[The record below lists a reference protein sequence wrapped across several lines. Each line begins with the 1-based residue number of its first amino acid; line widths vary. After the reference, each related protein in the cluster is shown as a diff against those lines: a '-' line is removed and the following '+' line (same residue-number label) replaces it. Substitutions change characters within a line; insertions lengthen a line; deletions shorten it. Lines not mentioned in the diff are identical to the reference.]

1 MADNIDTKPAV
12 SQETREKYHNA
23 EQLGRA
29 KGTFKH
35 IIQVGAIKDEYG
47 YINNFIYD
55 FLDRET
61 NK

>member
-1 MADNIDTKPAV
+1 MVDNTNKPAV

-29 KGTFKH
+29 IGTFKH